1 MKKQQKHPAE
11 NEAAEMVE
19 QIHRAANRLQAQ
31 VKHALALQQM
41 IGILFEGTPHRKTAE
56 TELAETKAL
65 IIEYMNSYD
74 LLVAEHIALCEREGL
89 HKHEWL
95 PAHYIVLSAIKYQ
108 K

>member
-11 NEAAEMVE
+11 NEAMELGE
-19 QIHRAANRLQAQ
+19 QISLAASRLKAQ
-31 VKHALALQQM
+31 VRHALALQQM

-65 IIEYMNSYD
+65 IIEYMDSYD
-74 LLVAEHIALCEREGL
+74 LLVAEHIALCELENL
-89 HKHEWL
+89 HKREWL